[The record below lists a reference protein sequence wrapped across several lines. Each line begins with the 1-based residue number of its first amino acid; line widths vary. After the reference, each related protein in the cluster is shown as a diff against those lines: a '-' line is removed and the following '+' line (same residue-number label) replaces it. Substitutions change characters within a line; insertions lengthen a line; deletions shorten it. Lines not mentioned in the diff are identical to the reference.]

1 MIKKISKA
9 HLRKILIGTI
19 ISLVIVISIAGF
31 LGFLYSDSIT
41 EITELIAKKTGFLG
55 LALIILIADSLIPA
69 FPTDII
75 LLIIAK
81 SSLNNEW
88 GIYIL
93 IIGITSII
101 AGVFGW
107 NIGQWIRNKT
117 SFNFM
122 SKHKSNSNLLQ
133 KYGALG
139 VAIGALTPIP
149 FSITC
154 WTAGFLKMPFKD
166 FLLAS
171 FFRIPRYFI
180 YFIAINYSEQIIN
193 IFK

>member
-1 MIKKISKA
+1 MIKKISRA

-19 ISLVIVISIAGF
+19 VSLIIVISIAGF

-55 LALIILIADSLIPA
+55 LVLIILIADSLIPA

-81 SSLNNEW
+81 SSLNDEW

-117 SFNFM
+117 NFDFM
-122 SKHKSNSNLLQ
+122 FKHKNNSNLLQ
-133 KYGALG
+133 KYGSLG

-154 WTAGFLKMPFKD
+154 WTAGFLEMPFRD

-193 IFK
+193 IFR

>member
-1 MIKKISKA
+1 MIKKISKN
-9 HLRKILIGTI
+9 HLKKILIGTF
-19 ISLVIVISIAGF
+19 ISLIIVISIAGF

-41 EITELIAKKTGFLG
+41 EFIAKRTGFLG

-93 IIGITSII
+93 IVGITSII

-107 NIGQWIRNKT
+107 NIGQWVRNKT
-117 SFNFM
+117 NFDFM
-122 SKHKSNSNLLQ
+122 SKHKNNSNLLQ
-133 KYGALG
+133 RYGSLG

-154 WTAGFLKMPFKD
+154 WTAGFLKMPFRD

-193 IFK
+193 IFR